1 MIVEL
6 NSERIPRNLLRGDS
20 KIMGERG
27 EMMSQDISM
36 NEGMFDS
43 SDGFQLFERWW
54 VPEGETKAVV
64 TIVHGFAEH
73 SGRYSHV
80 AKRLNE
86 NGYAVYTFDLRLHGR
101 SGGAKAFVRSFDD
114 YLADLDVFLARVRE
128 KEPQKPLFI
137 LGHSMGGTI
146 TTLYTITRK
155 PDIKGLMLSGAALK
169 MGDDISP
176 ILITLSG
183 IIGSIL
189 PKLPTVKLD
198 SGAIS
203 RDPEVIRSYDADPL
217 NYRGGTPA
225 RTGAEIV
232 KATRIIGE
240 RMEEIDVP
248 LLIMHGTA
256 DRLANIEG
264 SKELNERAHSS
275 DKTLKLYKGLYHEIL
290 NEPEKE
296 EVMADMVE
304 WMNSHC

>member
-1 MIVEL
+1 
-6 NSERIPRNLLRGDS
+6 
-20 KIMGERG
+20 
-27 EMMSQDISM
+27 MMSQNISTK
-36 NEGMFDS
+36 EGMFEAA
-43 SDGFQLFERWW
+43 DGFQLFERWW

-64 TIVHGFAEH
+64 VIVHGLAEH

-86 NGYAVYTFDLRLHGR
+86 DGYAVYTFDLRLHGR
-101 SGGAKAFVRSFDD
+101 SGGAKAFVKSFDD

-128 KEPQKPLFI
+128 KEPQKPLFL

-146 TTLYTITRK
+146 SALFAITRK
-155 PDIKGLMLSGAALK
+155 PDIRGLLLSAAALK

-176 ILITLSG
+176 ILISLSG

-203 RDPEVIRSYDADPL
+203 KDPEVIKKYDTDPL

-232 KATRIIGE
+232 RATRIIQE
-240 RMEEIDVP
+240 RMEEINVP
-248 LLIMHGTA
+248 ILIMHGTA

-264 SKELNERAHSS
+264 SKELNERARSA
-275 DKTLKLYKGLYHEIL
+275 DKTLKLYEGLYHEIL

-296 EVMADMVE
+296 EVMDDIIE

>member
-1 MIVEL
+1 VS
-6 NSERIPRNLLRGDS
+6 NN
-20 KIMGERG
+20 
-27 EMMSQDISM
+27 ISVK
-36 NEGMFDS
+36 NEGMFEA

-64 TIVHGFAEH
+64 VIVHGFAEH

-101 SGGAKAFVRSFDD
+101 SGGAKAFVKSFDD
-114 YLADLDVFLARVRE
+114 YLADLDVFIARVRE
-128 KEPQKPLFI
+128 REPQKPLFI

-155 PDIKGLMLSGAALK
+155 PDITGLMLSGAALK

-176 ILITLSG
+176 ILISLSG

-198 SGAIS
+198 SSAIS
-203 RDPEVIRSYDADPL
+203 RDAEVIKSYDADPL

-232 KATRIIGE
+232 RATRTIQE

-264 SKELNERAHSS
+264 SKELNERARSA
-275 DKTLKLYKGLYHEIL
+275 DKTLKLYEGLYHEIL
-290 NEPEKE
+290 NEPEKD
-296 EVMADMVE
+296 EVMNDMVE

>member
-1 MIVEL
+1 
-6 NSERIPRNLLRGDS
+6 
-20 KIMGERG
+20 
-27 EMMSQDISM
+27 MMSQDMSM
-36 NEGMFDS
+36 KEGIFEGA
-43 SDGFQLFERWW
+43 DGFQLFERWW

-64 TIVHGFAEH
+64 VIVHGLAEH

-80 AKRLNE
+80 AKGLNE
-86 NGYAVYTFDLRLHGR
+86 NGYAVYSFDLRLHGR
-101 SGGAKAFVRSFDD
+101 SGGAKAFVKSFDD

-128 KEPQKPLFI
+128 KEPLKPLFV

-146 TTLYTITRK
+146 TTLYEITRK
-155 PDIKGLMLSGAALK
+155 PDIRGLMLSGAALK
-169 MGDDISP
+169 MGDDIAP

-183 IIGSIL
+183 IIGTIL

-203 RDPEVIRSYDADPL
+203 RDPQVIRSYDADPL

-232 KATRIIGE
+232 RATKIIGE
-240 RMEEIDVP
+240 RMEAIEVP

-264 SKELNERAHSS
+264 SKELNDRASSS
-275 DKTLKLYKGLYHEIL
+275 DKTLKLYEGLYHEIL
-290 NEPEKE
+290 NEPENE
-296 EVMADMVE
+296 EVIADIVE
-304 WMNSHC
+304 WMNSRC